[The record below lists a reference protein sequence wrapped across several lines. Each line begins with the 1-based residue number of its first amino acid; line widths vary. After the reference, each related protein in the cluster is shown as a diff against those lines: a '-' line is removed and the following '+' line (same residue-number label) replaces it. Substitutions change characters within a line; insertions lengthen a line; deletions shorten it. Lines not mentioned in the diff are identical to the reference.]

1 MQQCQLNKLNKLNEK
16 LKMKIK
22 IEKRIINMESKM
34 NTALNN
40 KDRET
45 EVYIIEKHDN
55 DIGKIERNLRK
66 NLETIGVT
74 YDDLNPKLKEHF
86 QKIEGIIINTFETQK
101 NAKKMLK
108 NNNLKLKNISK
119 KSEISRQTFYNNPIL
134 KDYIELRDKEFQ
146 KTDVFSVNEDK
157 TNEIRR
163 LNDELNMFKNRDF
176 QYMNMKEERDSLLKE
191 IEQLKI
197 YIKKLENEKKK
208 EGGLN

>member
-1 MQQCQLNKLNKLNEK
+1 
-16 LKMKIK
+16 MKIK

-45 EVYIIEKHDN
+45 EVYVIEKHDN

-101 NAKKMLK
+101 NAQKMLK

-146 KTDVFSVNEDK
+146 KTNVFSVNEDK

-197 YIKKLENEKKK
+197 YIKKLENEKK
-208 EGGLN
+208 ESGLN

>member
-1 MQQCQLNKLNKLNEK
+1 
-16 LKMKIK
+16 
-22 IEKRIINMESKM
+22 MESKM

-40 KDRET
+40 KDKET
-45 EVYIIEKHDN
+45 EVYVIEKHDN

-146 KTDVFSVNEDK
+146 KTNVFSVNEDK

-197 YIKKLENEKKK
+197 YIKKLENEKK
-208 EGGLN
+208 ESGLN

>member
-1 MQQCQLNKLNKLNEK
+1 
-16 LKMKIK
+16 MKIK

-45 EVYIIEKHDN
+45 EVYVIEKHDN

-146 KTDVFSVNEDK
+146 KTNVFSVNEDK

-197 YIKKLENEKKK
+197 YIKKLENEKK
-208 EGGLN
+208 ESGLNQILKVIYSKDRKFQNEI